1 MISLDLTKSSEVRK
15 AGDRSNCI
23 RQGRTQVGNGCYSK
37 EFLHAEKKLCPI
49 RYRSAKNQEAC
60 ELPNKGTRS
69 PLKYMCI
76 QTDRLRIFKNEI
88 LRRICTYLALEFG
101 CLQFVLKT
109 IKIYCPNLFRRHLDT
124 QLHTYVCSSNCLTQD
139 LFEIGPTQSQ
149 LRINSSM

>member
-1 MISLDLTKSSEVRK
+1 MPNFCSNRPFCLTISLDLMKSSEVRK

-76 QTDRLRIFKNEI
+76 QTDRLRIFKNE
-88 LRRICTYLALEFG
+88 LLLPMTLEFG

-124 QLHTYVCSSNCLTQD
+124 YSYILRNTYPVATVL
-139 LFEIGPTQSQ
+139 
-149 LRINSSM
+149 LRTYI